1 MNYGLPDKFIGYISK
16 LLTEFW
22 TVGPLHPA
30 LVEMIYMDMDSE
42 AEEDEFKLYVR
53 MRKTT
58 VSNQIPIHSPSSV
71 SRERRIPD
79 KFLEQVGALCQI
91 IAKLKRTRPVNSP
104 SLIAMEASLSGFG
117 PDAVFYEK
125 YIGEIIRSSS
135 GRKIEDLH
143 SASSGK
149 GGGKT

>member
-1 MNYGLPDKFIGYISK
+1 
-16 LLTEFW
+16 
-22 TVGPLHPA
+22 
-30 LVEMIYMDMDSE
+30 
-42 AEEDEFKLYVR
+42 

-58 VSNQIPIHSPSSV
+58 VSNEIPICSPSSV
-71 SRERRIPD
+71 SRERQISD
-79 KFLEQVGALCQI
+79 KSLQQVGALCQI

-117 PDAVFYEK
+117 PDAVIYEK
-125 YIGEIIRSSS
+125 YIGETIRSSS

>member
-1 MNYGLPDKFIGYISK
+1 MNFGLPNKSIDYISK

-30 LVEMIYMDMDSE
+30 LVKMIDMDMDSE
-42 AEEDEFKLYVR
+42 AQEDEFKLYVR

-58 VSNQIPIHSPSSV
+58 ANNEIPIRSPSSV
-71 SRERRIPD
+71 SRERQILD
-79 KFLEQVGALCQI
+79 KSLEQVGALGQI

-104 SLIAMEASLSGFG
+104 SLIAMEASLSGLG
-117 PDAVFYEK
+117 PDAVIYKK
-125 YIGEIIRSSS
+125 YIGETIQSSS
-135 GRKIEDLH
+135 GRKIEDVH

-149 GGGKT
+149 GGGNM